1 MLKFLKCV
9 ILLLADVFEKFRYD
23 RLEIYGLCRRH
34 YLSAPAISLNVM
46 LNMLKAKFELVT
58 DLDLHLSF
66 EKGMGGEVSYASKR
80 YSKFSHKYLKS
91 YDPKQESKHIIKYG
105 YVMSAFLLTS

>member
-1 MLKFLKCV
+1 
-9 ILLLADVFEKFRYD
+9 
-23 RLEIYGLCRRH
+23 
-34 YLSAPAISLNVM
+34 M

-66 EKGMGGEVSYASKR
+66 EKGMRGEVSYASKR

-105 YVMSAFLLTS
+105 YVMSAFLLTSWFKWIDSNVFDLNKYTSNSSNGCVLEFYLQHPNELCLFINSR